1 MTYTCP
7 AARNFALGRWE
18 CPVPVS
24 PACNANC
31 IGCISFQPED
41 ETIVST
47 QDRLTFKPSPEE
59 IRAKM
64 LRDQEYVL
72 SKIRFYQ
79 AESQNLFTPVKNTN
93 NALRT
98 LL

>member
-1 MTYTCP
+1 M
-7 AARNFALGRWE
+7 ALNLG
-18 CPVPVS
+18 
-24 PACNANC
+24 
-31 IGCISFQPED
+31 IFLLFIL
-41 ETIVST
+41 IVAWILYCCY
-47 QDRLTFKPSPEE
+47 RKKPSPEE